1 MAGSFARNLAWL
13 TSALVAKRRRPKIPS
28 RAMAQFRHRASSR
41 VYGLTFG
48 LEHNCDAQRADDNPL
63 SFGTVVKGS
72 KCEPRGGKRRLQSP
86 LNRRLDCSAVEIRVR
101 WRAHVNQPS
110 MQSARPLHADGGAYS
125 GIESTSSSTAGHL
138 RIKLGTPSTADGC
151 ICLSPTL
158 SHGRQGLALEPQ
170 MMRILFLLT
179 SARSILLTHGSS
191 QETGFFAA
199 DALKPYDCFT
209 AAGAEIAVATVDGK
223 PPQLD
228 PYGLEPI
235 FYYPDEDVDF
245 LASMTRAFMRDAEDI
260 RITLE
265 HVTELE
271 LIAARRIFEAL
282 KRAHMR
288 GEEARILIERTARK
302 AWSETANFVILLS
315 SDSEIAEKLSVAQ
328 LRECADA
335 VRTDAKKRSDSMR
348 QRLSTIPQF
357 QDPLKLSDLSD
368 EEMLEYDV
376 VFIPGGYGPMV
387 DLPDNADVR
396 RLLRLMHDRSRVIAA
411 LGHGP
416 AALLS
421 APHRADGLWLFDGY
435 RMTAFTDEEE
445 DQTHLGKLGMPW
457 YLEAALK
464 NRGAVFDDALAA
476 WTSHVVVDR
485 NLITGQNPASANSIA
500 HAVLKRVA
508 VLGRN
513 TV

>member
-1 MAGSFARNLAWL
+1 
-13 TSALVAKRRRPKIPS
+13 
-28 RAMAQFRHRASSR
+28 
-41 VYGLTFG
+41 
-48 LEHNCDAQRADDNPL
+48 
-63 SFGTVVKGS
+63 
-72 KCEPRGGKRRLQSP
+72 
-86 LNRRLDCSAVEIRVR
+86 
-101 WRAHVNQPS
+101 
-110 MQSARPLHADGGAYS
+110 
-125 GIESTSSSTAGHL
+125 
-138 RIKLGTPSTADGC
+138 
-151 ICLSPTL
+151 
-158 SHGRQGLALEPQ
+158 
-170 MMRILFLLT
+170 MMRILFILT

-199 DALKPYDCFT
+199 EALKPYDRFA

-223 PPQLD
+223 PPRLD

-235 FYYPDEDVDF
+235 FHYPDEDVDF
-245 LASMTRAFMRDAEDI
+245 LASVTRAFMRDAEDI

-265 HVTELE
+265 HVTEL
-271 LIAARRIFEAL
+271 IAARRIFEAL
-282 KRAHMR
+282 KGAHMR
-288 GEEARILIERTARK
+288 REEARNLIERTARK
-302 AWSETANFVILLS
+302 AWSETANFALLLS
-315 SDSEIAEKLSVAQ
+315 SDPGIAERLSVAQ

-348 QRLSTIPQF
+348 QRLSAIPQF

-368 EEMLEYDV
+368 EEMLEYDA

-387 DLPDNADVR
+387 DLPDNADVC
-396 RLLRLMHDRSRVIAA
+396 RLLRVMHDRSRVIAA

-421 APHRADGLWLFDGY
+421 ASHRPDGLWLFDGY

-445 DQTHLGKLGMPW
+445 DQTRLGKLGMPW
-457 YLEAALK
+457 CLEAALK

-476 WTSHVVVDR
+476 WTPHVVVDR

-513 TV
+513 AV